1 MKNILIEISY
11 KIYYT
16 GSSVLQ
22 SNKRQDRDGSKS
34 TVRKQFH
41 TQVVMGSTIEKGEV
55 MKIAVLCAVLLAAAT
70 AGASTNSDHFYVGST
85 GVTVVAALRTS
96 ADISSTTID
105 AATPVTNFN
114 TAPPLS
120 PAEERALIEGK
131 INQLQVE
138 LNALLIPPAGETADE
153 AGLRQQEIAGKQRKI
168 NRLRSELMNI
178 PVQSIQLN

>member
-1 MKNILIEISY
+1 
-11 KIYYT
+11 
-16 GSSVLQ
+16 
-22 SNKRQDRDGSKS
+22 
-34 TVRKQFH
+34 
-41 TQVVMGSTIEKGEV
+41 

-70 AGASTNSDHFYVGST
+70 AGAATNSDHFYVGST

-96 ADISSTTID
+96 ADISSTPID
-105 AATPVTNFN
+105 AATPVTDFN
-114 TAPPLS
+114 TNPPALS

-131 INQLQVE
+131 IKQLQME

-153 AGLRQQEIAGKQRKI
+153 AVLRQQEIAGKQRKI